1 MKKILLV
8 LTFILIFFLCGC
20 SMLVSD
26 NQIETLAD
34 WWFQFNEGTDD
45 YSIFFGLLNNN
56 DEYISADVDI
66 DIRIV
71 NEHDEEVYKGTKSV
85 SKNDFNYYTS
95 QSFGE
100 EYLADVRIP
109 ASEISS
115 GKSSSGKVFIT
126 VYKSDIVEFDEVNC
140 NVFDCLPIED
150 VQLDSG
156 PFPID
161 LKVKGYDGAIESII
175 QIKEVSYNFE
185 KDYVPCLK
193 IAILGEK
200 IYGNNNLGYDI
211 IGYKLYDSDGNLIDA
226 NNIYL
231 SALSKGDKFKNDSIE
246 IYDVIP
252 GESYVLKLTE
262 YDYW

>member
-34 WWFQFNEGTDD
+34 WSFQFNEGTDD
-45 YSIFFGLLNNN
+45 YSIFFGLLN
-56 DEYISADVDI
+56 
-66 DIRIV
+66 
-71 NEHDEEVYKGTKSV
+71 
-85 SKNDFNYYTS
+85 
-95 QSFGE
+95 
-100 EYLADVRIP
+100 
-109 ASEISS
+109 
-115 GKSSSGKVFIT
+115 
-126 VYKSDIVEFDEVNC
+126 
-140 NVFDCLPIED
+140 
-150 VQLDSG
+150 
-156 PFPID
+156 
-161 LKVKGYDGAIESII
+161 
-175 QIKEVSYNFE
+175 NFE